1 MLHLRNVRKLVTPSK
16 ASTVPAKQSLLLF
29 SLYDKVY
36 YFLCLQMGGWLMF
49 LRDVIVSAKNNGSKR
64 GDSGWVANNW
74 KVFSDSWLLLAQVGT
89 RLETYPKLLMDF
101 LF

>member
-1 MLHLRNVRKLVTPSK
+1 MSMYYAAKKTQYVTLELVTPSK

-64 GDSGWVANNW
+64 GDSGWVPNNW
-74 KVFSDSWLLLAQVGT
+74 KVFSDSWLLLAQVGV
-89 RLETYPKLLMDF
+89 
-101 LF
+101 